1 MDGLRY
7 GFGLQ
12 LMHVSSVN
20 ILKKKKKQI
29 IAEQDPSLIQ
39 LCSFKYSEAIFFF
52 IQACFFKYLEGNF
65 FFFFLHNLNAE
76 FSQHTG

>member
-20 ILKKKKKQI
+20 ILKKKKKNTDHCRSGHFSDTIVFLQV
-29 IAEQDPSLIQ
+29 L
-39 LCSFKYSEAIFFF
+39 LRLFSFLYKRVSSSTSKAIFFF
-52 IQACFFKYLEGNF
+52 NII
-65 FFFFLHNLNAE
+65 
-76 FSQHTG
+76 